1 MSQDPGPW
9 FGFWCS
15 HLRQIYRW
23 RIKVRNGKYACMV
36 ALQWLEEIRIWSP
49 NFHSSLFFTVYLQL
63 IIKHDIYPLFIKY
76 LSLFYFYVVFSFKAL
91 CHSSLIMKNIKMHS
105 YISKKCGLFKCRFW
119 KTTNLRCVAYF
130 EKKTTKTFPLN
141 IFLFGVDVINEFSS
155 IPKMLIFSC
164 VITADHIVKH
174 TDCFI
179 FPQRIKLYQWLLF
192 IDN

>member
-23 RIKVRNGKYACMV
+23 RIKERNGKYACMV

-105 YISKKCGLFKCRFW
+105 CISKKCGLFKCRFW
-119 KTTNLRCVAYF
+119 KTINLRCVAYF
-130 EKKTTKTFPLN
+130 EKKNNKNFPFKYFSLWSGCN
-141 IFLFGVDVINEFSS
+141 KWIFKYPKDAYILLCDHCWSHCETHWLFY
-155 IPKMLIFSC
+155 IP
-164 VITADHIVKH
+164 
-174 TDCFI
+174 
-179 FPQRIKLYQWLLF
+179 PE
-192 IDN
+192 N